1 MEQTIKQK
9 TGNQPKPESQHDEL
23 TKEIVKQIL
32 TVRDTGKT
40 NMFSISNVQ
49 RIAYDLDLFEL
60 VNFLEDRKNHKAYC
74 EFILHGK
81 KEKTNQH

>member
-1 MEQTIKQK
+1 MEQTTHQK
-9 TGNQPKPESQHDEL
+9 SANQPKPESQHDEL
-23 TKEIVKQIL
+23 TEKIIKQIL

-40 NMFSISNVQ
+40 NMFSINNVQ

-60 VNFLEDRKNHKAYC
+60 VNFLEERKNHKVYC

-81 KEKTNQH
+81 KEKTDRN